1 MSPEHNKLSYKF
13 KILPTGTPAIL
24 APRRIRIRE
33 RPDLTDLC
41 SAFHTMKIVASWTS
55 RSLNKQN
62 SNSILSYIT
71 ECFTHANSCIF
82 CYTKRKRT
90 KNLHSR
96 NCLSKISL
104 GTILIH
110 CLGERGEEIWEDF
123 DCVTVKFTWSPPYG
137 LTYPCDPPL
146 LTVSFLYYPV
156 YTLLA
161 TTDPPSIPSLKTM
174 CPPPKILRPPHPSP
188 SPVIIN
194 EWFLGTNGMRS

>member
-33 RPDLTDLC
+33 RPDLTNLC

-104 GTILIH
+104 GTHPYSL
-110 CLGERGEEIWEDF
+110 LGGEGGGNLGGFRLCYSKIYL
-123 DCVTVKFTWSPPYG
+123 V
-137 LTYPCDPPL
+137 PPL
-146 LTVSFLYYPV
+146 WSNVSLW
-156 YTLLA
+156 
-161 TTDPPSIPSLKTM
+161 SSL
-174 CPPPKILRPPHPSP
+174 IDS
-188 SPVIIN
+188 
-194 EWFLGTNGMRS
+194 